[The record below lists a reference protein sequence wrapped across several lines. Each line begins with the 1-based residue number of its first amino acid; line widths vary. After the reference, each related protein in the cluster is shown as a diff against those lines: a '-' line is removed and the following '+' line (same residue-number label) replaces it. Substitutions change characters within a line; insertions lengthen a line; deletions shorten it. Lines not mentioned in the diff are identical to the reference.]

1 MSVEAVLNKISKHND
16 SVIGCLVSS
25 THKTFH
31 NLPDVYSM
39 VDFEGVTEYAHS
51 MFDVTNGLDG
61 EQLDQVFLEFQ
72 NHSIY
77 ARRID
82 ESVLVLVN
90 KPIPRTVFKKM
101 QVGVNLFVKP
111 LQRAIAAAEEDN
123 TEPSDQSPAANKEDT
138 TKKARKRG
146 FSIGRVYRGIKY

>member
-1 MSVEAVLNKISKHND
+1 VSVEAVLNKISKHND
-16 SVIGCLVSS
+16 SVVGCLLAANER
-25 THKTFH
+25 TYH

-39 VDFEGVTEYAHS
+39 VDFEGVSEYAQS
-51 MFDVTNGLDG
+51 MFDVTDSLEGDK
-61 EQLDQVFLEFQ
+61 LDQIFLEFQ

-82 ESVLVLVN
+82 ASVLVLVN

-111 LQRAIAAAEEDN
+111 LERALAAADS
-123 TEPSDQSPAANKEDT
+123 EPVAPQPAEVEPE
-138 TKKARKRG
+138 KAPEPQPKKRG
-146 FSIGRVYRGIKY
+146 LGRMYRGIRY

>member
-16 SVIGCLVSS
+16 SVLGCLVSS
-25 THKTFH
+25 QDKTYH

-39 VDFEGVTEYAHS
+39 VDFQGVTEYAHS
-51 MFDVTNGLDG
+51 MFDVTDSLEG
-61 EQLDQVFLEFQ
+61 EQLDQIFLEFQ

-77 ARRID
+77 ARRVD

-111 LQRAIAAAEEDN
+111 LQRALTEPQNDQKASDDAAAAAE
-123 TEPSDQSPAANKEDT
+123 PAQKT
-138 TKKARKRG
+138 RKKG
-146 FSIGRVYRGIKY
+146 IGIPRMYRGIKY

>member
-16 SVIGCLVSS
+16 SVLGCLFS
-25 THKTFH
+25 TSEKTYH

-39 VDFEGVTEYAHS
+39 VDFEGVTEYAQS
-51 MFDVTNGLDG
+51 MFDVTDSLDG
-61 EQLDQVFLEFQ
+61 EQLDQIFLEFQ

-77 ARRID
+77 ARRVD
-82 ESVLVLVN
+82 TSVLVLVN

-111 LQRAIAAAEEDN
+111 LKRAL
-123 TEPSDQSPAANKEDT
+123 TEPSEPVEDAPKVESPEDE
-138 TKKARKRG
+138 KSQKSDRKG
-146 FSIGRVYRGIKY
+146 LSLGRMYRGVKY

>member
-1 MSVEAVLNKISKHND
+1 VSVEAVLDKIAKHND
-16 SVIGCLVSS
+16 SVLGCLVMAQD
-25 THKTFH
+25 KTYH

-39 VDFEGVTEYAHS
+39 VDFNGVTEYAQS
-51 MFDVTNGLDG
+51 MFDVTDSLEGDGLD
-61 EQLDQVFLEFQ
+61 QIFLEFQ

-77 ARRID
+77 ARRVD

-111 LQRAIAAAEEDN
+111 LQRALTEPQNDQKASDDAAAAAE
-123 TEPSDQSPAANKEDT
+123 PAQKT
-138 TKKARKRG
+138 RKKG
-146 FSIGRVYRGIKY
+146 IGITRMYRGIKY

>member
-16 SVIGCLVSS
+16 SVLGCLVSADD
-25 THKTFH
+25 KTYH

-39 VDFEGVTEYAHS
+39 VDFQSVTDYAHS
-51 MFDVTNGLDG
+51 MFGVTDDLEGDK
-61 EQLDQVFLEFQ
+61 LDQIFLEFQ

-82 ESVLVLVN
+82 DNVLVLVN

-111 LQRAIAAAEEDN
+111 LQRALAEPDAAAEAIDAE
-123 TEPSDQSPAANKEDT
+123 AADEAEASKKES
-138 TKKARKRG
+138 KKKLG
-146 FSIGRVYRGIKY
+146 FGRMYRGVRY